1 MNRKI
6 PSIVLLFCVSASAA
20 ACGGVANSSTL
31 QPKVTLAV
39 TVTTS
44 QAPTAPVSL
53 AALSTVSQPAAHP
66 TSSSQTQFVQL
77 TTGGCCVQPF
87 FSPDNAQVLYLDKP
101 SPDAPAG
108 IYGVPVTQPM
118 ATPTLF
124 TALLGPFSR
133 DMSLAADLENGQTV
147 VRKRSDDT
155 RWVINN
161 GGRSVSFSP
170 DNRRIAWNVSQD
182 SGNFDVRRSEI
193 WVANS
198 DGSAAKRVLTRYGG
212 GIQGWLSDS
221 QRFLVG
227 GKANRNDATGT
238 LSIFDLSDGSLRD
251 VYSADRMRGF
261 LLSPDSRWLV
271 FFIAQSR
278 QSEQNGLYVLRLD
291 EANAQPQR
299 MNWFGA
305 YRWGAPGELLYVP
318 LKPNAASSE
327 LWQLNPQTGAT
338 KQLISA
344 SADSPFKIGN
354 GDWDI
359 SSDGKHVIYVNAR
372 DRNIWLINL

>member
-1 MNRKI
+1 M
-6 PSIVLLFCVSASAA
+6 
-20 ACGGVANSSTL
+20 
-31 QPKVTLAV
+31 
-39 TVTTS
+39 
-44 QAPTAPVSL
+44 
-53 AALSTVSQPAAHP
+53 
-66 TSSSQTQFVQL
+66 
-77 TTGGCCVQPF
+77 QPF

-261 LLSPDSRWLV
+261 LLSPDIHPSRAPDLGARFRARCLWEALV
-271 FFIAQSR
+271 SQPTSA
-278 QSEQNGLYVLRLD
+278 LRVSWV
-291 EANAQPQR
+291 R
-299 MNWFGA
+299 
-305 YRWGAPGELLYVP
+305 GETRHP
-318 LKPNAASSE
+318 RRA
-327 LWQLNPQTGAT
+327 G
-338 KQLISA
+338 
-344 SADSPFKIGN
+344 
-354 GDWDI
+354 
-359 SSDGKHVIYVNAR
+359 R
-372 DRNIWLINL
+372 DL